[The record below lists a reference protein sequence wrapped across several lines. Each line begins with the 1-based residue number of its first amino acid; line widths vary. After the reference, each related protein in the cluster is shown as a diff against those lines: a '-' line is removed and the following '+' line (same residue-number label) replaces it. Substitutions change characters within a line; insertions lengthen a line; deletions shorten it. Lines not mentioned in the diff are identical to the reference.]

1 MAARV
6 ETEDG
11 KKDHLKVHV
20 ATWNLGNGLPP
31 TETWN
36 GSEDNWR
43 RFVEMRH
50 SNKNSQLKARW
61 MLQQVSRIY
70 HNTTFNKTMQ
80 QLIEL

>member
-50 SNKNSQLKARW
+50 SNKNATAEGALDAAAGKQD
-61 MLQQVSRIY
+61 
-70 HNTTFNKTMQ
+70 NTTFNKTMQ